1 MTGTLALVGRPNVGK
16 STLFNRLTRSRDALV
31 ADLPGLT
38 RDRQYGTA
46 QLAGR
51 RLVLIDTGGLSGEEV
66 GIDSAMAQQTLQAV
80 EEADRV
86 LFLVDGRAGLT
97 AGDELIAEQL
107 RRMGREAHLIVNKV
121 DGVGDDAA
129 LAEFA
134 SLGFGEPLP
143 ISAAHGRGLRALED
157 TIGNLFPEAL
167 TEEEEAARGLVVS
180 VVGRPNVGK
189 STLINRM
196 LGEERVVVFD
206 QAGTT
211 RDSIF
216 IPYERD
222 GQRYTLVDTAG
233 VRRRGKVSDT
243 VEKFSIVKTLA
254 AIDAAGVV
262 VLLIDA
268 REGLVEQD
276 LHLLGT
282 VLEYGRAVVLA
293 VNKWDG
299 MTPDDRARVKDTL
312 GRRLNFIPWLRIHF
326 ISAKHGTGVGTLYGA
341 VAEAWDSAMR
351 KMPTPKL
358 TAVLESAV
366 QEHAPP
372 LHQGRRIKLR
382 YAHQG
387 GHRPPRIIIHGNQTE
402 HLPQAYI
409 RFLEKRFR
417 EHFKLVGTPLVVG
430 FKGSENPF
438 AGRRNTLTP
447 RQQRK
452 RQRLMKH
459 IKKIKR

>member
-1 MTGTLALVGRPNVGK
+1 
-16 STLFNRLTRSRDALV
+16 
-31 ADLPGLT
+31 
-38 RDRQYGTA
+38 
-46 QLAGR
+46 
-51 RLVLIDTGGLSGEEV
+51 
-66 GIDSAMAQQTLQAV
+66 
-80 EEADRV
+80 
-86 LFLVDGRAGLT
+86 
-97 AGDELIAEQL
+97 
-107 RRMGREAHLIVNKV
+107 
-121 DGVGDDAA
+121 
-129 LAEFA
+129 
-134 SLGFGEPLP
+134 
-143 ISAAHGRGLRALED
+143 
-157 TIGNLFPEAL
+157 
-167 TEEEEAARGLVVS
+167 
-180 VVGRPNVGK
+180 
-189 STLINRM
+189 M
-196 LGEERVVVFD
+196 LGEDRVVVFD
-206 QAGTT
+206 EAGTT

-233 VRRRGKVSDT
+233 VRRRGRVTDT

-312 GRRLNFIPWLRIHF
+312 ARRLNFIPWLRIHF

-341 VAEAWDSAMR
+341 VAEAWESATR
-351 KMPTPKL
+351 KMATPKL
-358 TAVLESAV
+358 TAVLEAAV
-366 QEHAPP
+366 AEHAPP

-402 HLPQAYI
+402 HLSQAYI

-459 IKKIKR
+459 IKKNKR